1 MIADG
6 TRTDSELDN
15 CSIPFVGRWNRLVSL
30 TNWEKGK
37 IIHEW
42 RTALVDE
49 GAPASEYSDEAWSR
63 RIGNL
68 TGQHVGRLRRV
79 YEQFGDS
86 FGNYYG
92 LFWSHFQAALD
103 WEDAGE
109 WLSKAAE
116 DGFSVAQM
124 RKTRIETLYP
134 EQAEELEAEAELPAE
149 DEDEDAIVSDDLSP
163 NALTGEFAEI
173 SSEEE
178 DDEERPYRNDSD
190 EESISTL
197 RGSSDEEDEDQPSA
211 SRFESATE
219 AKLSPQSKLKRL
231 PEDMLDAFE
240 QFKISILRHKML
252 SWEEVPRDDVLSVID
267 TLKELVLAGAPVHES
282 IEEAPF

>member
-6 TRTDSELDN
+6 TRTESDLDN
-15 CSIPFVGRWNRLVSL
+15 SSIPFVGRWNRLVSL

-49 GAPASEYSDEAWSR
+49 EAPASEYSDEAWSR

-92 LFWSHFQAALD
+92 LYWSHFQAALD
-103 WEDAGE
+103 WEDAEE
-109 WLSKAAE
+109 WLSKAAGE
-116 DGFSVAQM
+116 GFSVAQM

-134 EQAEELEAEAELPAE
+134 DQAEELEAEAELPAE
-149 DEDEDAIVSDDLSP
+149 DEDEDSIVADDLSP
-163 NALTGEFAEI
+163 NALTGEFADI
-173 SSEEE
+173 SGEEEE
-178 DDEERPYRNDSD
+178 DGKERPLRNDSD

-197 RGSSDEEDEDQPSA
+197 RGGSDEEHEEQPS

-282 IEEAPF
+282 IDEAPF

>member
-6 TRTDSELDN
+6 TRTETTLDN
-15 CSIPFVGRWNRLVSL
+15 CSLPFVGRWNRLVSL

-37 IIHEW
+37 IIYEW

-79 YEQFGDS
+79 YEQFGQS
-86 FGNYYG
+86 FEEYDG

-103 WEDAGE
+103 WDDASD
-109 WLSKAAE
+109 WLARAAN
-116 DGFSVAQM
+116 DGLSVAQM
-124 RKTRIETLYP
+124 RKTRVETLYP

-149 DEDEDAIVSDDLSP
+149 DEDEDAVVADDLSP
-163 NALTGEFAEI
+163 LVGEMADVTAE
-173 SSEEE
+173 EDE

-190 EESISTL
+190 EETISTL
-197 RGSSDEEDEDQPSA
+197 RGSADDEEEEGPSA

-267 TLKELVLAGAPVHES
+267 TLRELVLAGAPVHES
-282 IEEAPF
+282 IEESPF

>member
-6 TRTDSELDN
+6 TRTDSDLETS
-15 CSIPFVGRWNRLVSL
+15 SIPFVGRWNRLVSL

-49 GAPASEYSDEAWSR
+49 GVPASEYSDEAWSR

-103 WEDAGE
+103 WEDAGD
-109 WLSKAAE
+109 WLSKAAGE
-116 DGFSVAQM
+116 GFSVAQM

-134 EQAEELEAEAELPAE
+134 DQADELEAEAELPAE
-149 DEDEDAIVSDDLSP
+149 DEDEDSIVADDLSP
-163 NALTGEFAEI
+163 NALVGEFADI
-173 SSEEE
+173 SADEE
-178 DDEERPYRNDSD
+178 DGNERPLRND

-197 RGSSDEEDEDQPSA
+197 RGSSEEEDEEQPAA
-211 SRFESATE
+211 SRFDSATE

-252 SWEEVPRDDVLSVID
+252 SWEEVPRDDVLSVLD

-282 IEEAPF
+282 IDEAPF